1 MNVVGYEN
9 VKVRRELM
17 VGISK
22 GVATNGNGL
31 GVELE
36 PKNFKA
42 RPSKIKVVVCVK
54 KMAHL

>member
-36 PKNFKA
+36 PKNFKG
-42 RPSKIKVVVCVK
+42 STKQD
-54 KMAHL
+54 